1 MGKKVKLS
9 EQDTVLALYTTVVKA
24 AAQEKNHC
32 HHQGRSEAL
41 SCHVG
46 ITSYSPTFS
55 GTEHLHTLQV
65 YKSQTTNV
73 LQIH

>member
-9 EQDTVLALYTTVVKA
+9 EQGTVLALNTTVVKA
-24 AAQEKNHC
+24 AAQGKNHC

-41 SCHVG
+41 PCHVG
-46 ITSYSPTFS
+46 ITSCPPTFS

-65 YKSQTTNV
+65 CKLQAINP